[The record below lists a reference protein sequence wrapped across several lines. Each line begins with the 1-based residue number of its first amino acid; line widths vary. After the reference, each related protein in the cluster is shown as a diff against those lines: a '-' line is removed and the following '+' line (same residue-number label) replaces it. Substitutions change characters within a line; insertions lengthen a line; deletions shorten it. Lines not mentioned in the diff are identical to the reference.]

1 MANFTVTI
9 VERPAIKTAGLKV
22 RTTMDK
28 TGVDCPKL
36 WSDDFA
42 PRMGTFPCDASRPG
56 ESYGLCIMVDNDTID
71 YWAVMPIAAGAAVP
85 EGMDSITIPGGTY
98 AECRIDSLAQMGE
111 AYTHLYSVWPASQEK
126 YAVNM
131 QGMCLEL
138 YSEEYMK
145 NGSLT
150 LYIPLV
156 EK

>member
-85 EGMDSITIPGGTY
+85 EGMDSHHPRRHVRGVPDRLSGADGRSVY
-98 AECRIDSLAQMGE
+98 PSLFRLARQSGKVRRQH
-111 AYTHLYSVWPASQEK
+111 AGHVP
-126 YAVNM
+126 
-131 QGMCLEL
+131 
-138 YSEEYMK
+138 
-145 NGSLT
+145 
-150 LYIPLV
+150 
-156 EK
+156 